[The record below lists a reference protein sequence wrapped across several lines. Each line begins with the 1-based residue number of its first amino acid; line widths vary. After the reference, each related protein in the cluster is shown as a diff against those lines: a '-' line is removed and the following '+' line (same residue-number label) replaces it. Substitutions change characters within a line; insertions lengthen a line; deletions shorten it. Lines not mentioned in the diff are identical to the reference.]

1 MIFRSHLRKLVRG
14 TSGQEIIEAAIVL
27 PLLFMILLG
36 IYWFGRAF
44 NIYGTI
50 NHAAREGAR
59 VGIQTCASCA
69 QLTTPLFDAQVAT
82 AVTQALQASNLDPS
96 KAQNLNVVPAAVACP
111 GSGGG
116 CSNVLLNGG
125 PGKVHLCRSVQLNAG
140 SSDPPVCGVIVSFKY
155 PYQFWFPFTS
165 LSMQSISLKAD
176 VQADGEE

>member
-1 MIFRSHLRKLVRG
+1 MDMRSYLRKLVRG
-14 TSGQEIIEAAIVL
+14 TSGQEIIEAAIVI

-59 VGIQTCASCA
+59 VGIQTCASCP
-69 QLTTPLFDAQVAT
+69 QLLPGALKTQVAA
-82 AVTQALQASNLDPS
+82 AVTQALQASHLDPS
-96 KAQNLNVVPAAVACP
+96 KALNSPVTPAAVACP

-116 CSNVLLNGG
+116 CSNVPLNGG
-125 PGKVHLCRSVQLNAG
+125 PGKVHFCQSVQLNAG
-140 SSDPPVCGVIVSFKY
+140 SPDPPVCGVIVSFQY

-165 LSMQSISLKAD
+165 LNSVSLKTS
-176 VQADGEE
+176 VQANGEE

>member
-1 MIFRSHLRKLVRG
+1 MRSHLKRLVCG
-14 TSGQEIIEAAIVL
+14 TSGQEIIEAAIVI
-27 PLLFMILLG
+27 PLLFMILFG

-59 VGIQTCASCA
+59 VAISNCASCGNTPATSA
-69 QLTTPLFDAQVAT
+69 QIAA
-82 AVTQALQASNLDPS
+82 AVTQALQASHLDPS
-96 KAQNLNVVPAAVACP
+96 KAVNSPVTPAAVACP

-116 CSNVLLNGG
+116 CSNISLNGG
-125 PGKVHLCRSVQLNAG
+125 PGKVHFCQSVQLNAG
-140 SSDPPVCGVIVSFKY
+140 SPDPPVCGVIVSFQY

-165 LSMQSISLKAD
+165 LNLQSISLKAH

>member
-1 MIFRSHLRKLVRG
+1 MRSHLTKLVRG

-27 PLLFMILLG
+27 PLLFMILFG

-59 VGIQTCASCA
+59 VAIQTCASCA
-69 QLTTPLFDAQVAT
+69 QLTKPLLDAQVAS
-82 AVTQALQASNLDPS
+82 AVTQALQASRLDPS
-96 KAQNLNVVPAAVACP
+96 KVQCYTPTPNPAACP
-111 GSGGG
+111 GFS
-116 CSNVLLNGG
+116 CTCNLST
-125 PGKVHLCRSVQLNAG
+125 GKVQICRSVQLNDG
-140 SSDPPVCGVIVSFKY
+140 NPGPPVCGVTVSFKY

-165 LSMQSISLKAD
+165 LNMQNISIKAS